1 MEDKKPFKPISE
13 LINEIKQY
21 THRLEDGSLSV
32 SELSNI
38 VDATRDLHE
47 RVVVLKYKASEKLV
61 QNDNSQHN
69 SRFKF
74 NLKKDNQLSLDEVIS
89 DTVKEK
95 LETAQTN
102 FLDDVDESKKIEE
115 QTKPIEPIASETGS
129 SVNDAFSENT
139 GASLGEKLTKTPISD
154 LKQAIG
160 LNLKFLFMND
170 LFEGENTQYNSAVD
184 TLNSLS
190 SLSEAQEKINEFKSQ
205 FNWDD
210 EHVSVLRF
218 VELVERR
225 YL

>member
-32 SELSNI
+32 SELTNI

-61 QNDNSQHN
+61 QNDNSQYN
-69 SRFKF
+69 SRFKL

-102 FLDDVDESKKIEE
+102 FLDDVDESK
-115 QTKPIEPIASETGS
+115 Q
-129 SVNDAFSENT
+129 
-139 GASLGEKLTKTPISD
+139 
-154 LKQAIG
+154 Q
-160 LNLKFLFMND
+160 
-170 LFEGENTQYNSAVD
+170 Q
-184 TLNSLS
+184 
-190 SLSEAQEKINEFKSQ
+190 Q
-205 FNWDD
+205 
-210 EHVSVLRF
+210 
-218 VELVERR
+218 
-225 YL
+225 